1 MSDRVI
7 LALTTNG
14 TTYLENMDKYIDRFK
29 NVAIQVSI
37 DGINEHYNHLR
48 YGAEWTE
55 TEANVIKYYKTML
68 SNSKVTLSIHYTLSW
83 MNALHFKDFMSW
95 LINNFNLHKIGLYL
109 TKVMG
114 PAEYSVDILK
124 PEHKQEIYDINEAHI
139 MKAIHP
145 IKVLNITARTKI
157 FNKTNF
163 EMETQVNHLLKL
175 YKDAMLTY
183 SEPFYTKDNWTFKA
197 LFKLGSLDKVRNTDY
212 TKTFADMLTYLPKLK
227 EQPII

>member
-1 MSDRVI
+1 
-7 LALTTNG
+7 
-14 TTYLENMDKYIDRFK
+14 
-29 NVAIQVSI
+29 
-37 DGINEHYNHLR
+37 
-48 YGAEWTE
+48 
-55 TEANVIKYYKTML
+55 
-68 SNSKVTLSIHYTLSW
+68 
-83 MNALHFKDFMSW
+83 MNALHFKDFMTW

-114 PAEYSVDILK
+114 PGEYSVDILK
-124 PEHKQEIYDINEAHI
+124 PEHKQEIYDTSEAHI

-145 IKVLNITARTKI
+145 IKVLNMTARTKI

-163 EMETQVNHLLKL
+163 EMENQVNHLLKL

-183 SEPFYTKDNWTFKA
+183 SELFYTEDFWTFKA

-212 TKTFADMLTYLPKLK
+212 TKTFADMLPYLPKLK